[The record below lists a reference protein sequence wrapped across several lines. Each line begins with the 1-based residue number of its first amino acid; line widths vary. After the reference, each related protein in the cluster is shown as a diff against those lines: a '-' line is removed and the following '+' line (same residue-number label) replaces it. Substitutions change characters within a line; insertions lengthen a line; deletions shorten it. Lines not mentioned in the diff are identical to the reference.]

1 MPAEIRQPLTVVFSL
16 PGGVVYERGM
26 DDLPDQAL
34 AADLARAL
42 VSATHPHGPIRTR
55 SVASQYVQT
64 MRRMVRELGA
74 GGFVGGIAEV
84 TSAVIVQYWL
94 TCDFHRERRIR
105 AVLSAY
111 AAAGGVLDH
120 GVMAHLGGRRI
131 NATKPSRPNRPY
143 SDNEWRELA
152 KACAE
157 SMTTAYAAHRQ
168 SREAA
173 ERGSDPRVAGMT
185 DDNLA
190 WLVQRLGPVPDAVV
204 AAAVPDAASDLDP
217 AQLASL
223 RRALFPDGNTALAY
237 NVAFAMRTGIV
248 PDGIDRL
255 SLGDITR
262 TGPTTVLLTYVK
274 GRTGSEALN
283 LPADAVRLL
292 DRWLDHSA
300 ALRSHAGALAARLW
314 TYAIADGRDSY
325 PSRVFVLRRP
335 GMQWPR
341 CVWVRATGVVGDDGK
356 VLALHGGRLRA
367 TYQHRRD
374 RKAWTGRTTIDPNH
388 SAQVEGDHY
397 LSSHTPAQLDAI
409 EGIIEDAQG
418 DIRRK
423 ARPPTVT
430 TSEDAAEFAASF
442 PRLVQDARLDAEGI
456 AALLGGASDVYVA
469 GCASP
474 LNSPYAPAG
483 KLCPARP
490 WVCLICPL
498 ATFTPRHL
506 PNLLGLKEY
515 FSRQAAQMTLDQFMA
530 VFGPYAARLDED
542 ILPRFATAAIEE
554 AARRPRRA
562 LPLPVEEIPR

>member
-1 MPAEIRQPLTVVFSL
+1 MPAEIREPLTIVFSL
-16 PGGVVYERGM
+16 PGGVVYERRM

-34 AADLARAL
+34 AGDLARAL
-42 VSATHPHGPIRTR
+42 VAATHPHGPIRTR
-55 SVASQYVQT
+55 SVAAQYVQT
-64 MRRMVRELGA
+64 MRRMVRELHV
-74 GGFVGGIAEV
+74 GGFVGGIGEL
-84 TSAVIVQYWL
+84 TPAVIVQYWL

-105 AVLSAY
+105 AVLSAC
-111 AAAGGVLDH
+111 AAVGGVVH
-120 GVMAHLGGRRI
+120 PGVQAHLRGRRI
-131 NATKPSRPNRPY
+131 NAVKPSRPNRPY
-143 SDNEWRELA
+143 SDNEWRQLA
-152 KACAE
+152 RACTE

-168 SREAA
+168 AREAA
-173 ERGSDPRVAGMT
+173 ERGSDPRLHGVT

-190 WLVQRLGPVPDAVV
+190 WLVHRLGPVPDAAV
-204 AAAVPDAASDLDP
+204 AAALLDAASGLDP
-217 AQLASL
+217 ARLAGL
-223 RRALFPDGNTALAY
+223 RRALYPDGNTALAY

-255 SLGDITR
+255 SLADITR
-262 TGPTTVLLTYVK
+262 TGPTTVLLSYVK
-274 GRTGSEALN
+274 GRTGAEALN
-283 LPADAVRLL
+283 LPGDAVRVL

-300 ALRSHAGALAARLW
+300 ALRPHAGGLAERLW

-325 PSRVFVLRRP
+325 RGRVFVLQRP
-335 GMQWPR
+335 GMQWR
-341 CVWVRATGVVGDDGK
+341 RGAWVRAAGVVGDDGE

-409 EGIIEDAQG
+409 EGVIEEAQS
-418 DIRRK
+418 DLRRK
-423 ARPPTVT
+423 AEPPTVT
-430 TSEDAAEFAASF
+430 TGDDVAEFAASF
-442 PRLVQDARLDAEGI
+442 PRLVHDARLDAEGI
-456 AALLGGASDVYVA
+456 ATLLGGAQDVYVA

-483 KLCPARP
+483 TLCPARP
-490 WVCLICPL
+490 WVCLLCPL

-530 VFGPYAARLDED
+530 IFGPYAARLDED
-542 ILPRFATAAIEE
+542 ILPRFPTEAIDE
-554 AARRPRRA
+554 AARQPRHP
-562 LPLPVEEIPR
+562 LPLYVEEIPR